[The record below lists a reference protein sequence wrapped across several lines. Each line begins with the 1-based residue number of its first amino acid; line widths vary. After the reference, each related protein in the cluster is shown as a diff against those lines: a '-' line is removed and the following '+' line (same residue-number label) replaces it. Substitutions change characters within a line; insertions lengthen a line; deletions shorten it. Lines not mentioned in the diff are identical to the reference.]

1 LKTRKRV
8 FLYIQPGEGKLSV
21 HKIFDLGVFNLSFIF
36 YCKMMVLVLIFSTM
50 DKLDKQWLVFEAFGV
65 NFPWKDVKELS
76 DEDLDYLYNKAD
88 EAKKR
93 HEAAMEAQ
101 KQQQRQQMAA
111 MQAAQ
116 QGGGGNIITPA
127 NQGYSFDQP

>member
-1 LKTRKRV
+1 
-8 FLYIQPGEGKLSV
+8 
-21 HKIFDLGVFNLSFIF
+21 
-36 YCKMMVLVLIFSTM
+36 MVLFIIM

-65 NFPWKDVKELS
+65 NFPWKDIKDLS
-76 DEDLDYLYNKAD
+76 EEDLDYLYNKAD

-101 KQQQRQQMAA
+101 KQQQQQQQAQMAA

-116 QGGGGNIITPA
+116 QGGGGGNIINP
-127 NQGYSFDQP
+127 NQAYSFEQP

>member
-1 LKTRKRV
+1 
-8 FLYIQPGEGKLSV
+8 
-21 HKIFDLGVFNLSFIF
+21 
-36 YCKMMVLVLIFSTM
+36 M

-93 HEAAMEAQ
+93 HEAAMEQQ
-101 KQQQRQQMAA
+101 KAQQQAQMQA

-116 QGGGGNIITPA
+116 QGQPGSQIINP
-127 NQGYSFDQP
+127 NQAYDFSNP